1 MSLIF
6 AIDNSH
12 QNILSLA
19 LYENTSCL
27 NHLQIKTTF
36 QNSSTAQMVDCTE
49 GLLKGAGHV
58 IQDVTTYIINR
69 GPGSFT
75 GLRSSMAFAQG
86 LALSSGAPLYGISAF
101 EAFQMSSTD
110 SDISQKTAY
119 LLDTKCQSYYV
130 GHYFNNT
137 WAHNIVS
144 FQDMDL
150 FLEKNAVKT
159 VISDNDKPDDLKYNG
174 CWQVRTP
181 DARCLVDSWQRHQN
195 QETLINPQI
204 LYLKSPV

>member
-1 MSLIF
+1 MALIL
-6 AIDNSH
+6 ALDNSH

-27 NHLQIKTTF
+27 SHVQIKTTF
-36 QNSSTAQMVDCTE
+36 QNSSTAQMVDRTE
-49 GLLKGAGHV
+49 ELLKSAKHA
-58 IQDVTTYIINR
+58 IQDVTTYIVNR

-101 EAFQMSSTD
+101 EALQADHTQTSPSE
-110 SDISQKTAY
+110 KTAY

-130 GHYFNNT
+130 GFHCDNA
-137 WAHNIVS
+137 WQHNVITFENIDIV
-144 FQDMDL
+144 L
-150 FLEKNAVKT
+150 KEKEVKAV
-159 VISDNDKPDDLKYNG
+159 VSDNDKPDNLKFNG
-174 CWQVRTP
+174 SWQIKTP
-181 DARCLVDSWQRHQN
+181 DARFLVNAWQRHQN